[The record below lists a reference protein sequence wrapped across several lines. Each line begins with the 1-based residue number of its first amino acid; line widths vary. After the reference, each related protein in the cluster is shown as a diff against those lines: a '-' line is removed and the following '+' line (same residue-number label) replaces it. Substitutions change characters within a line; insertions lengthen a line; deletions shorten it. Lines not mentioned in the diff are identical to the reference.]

1 MSRSVR
7 PSPGIRDLRDR
18 EFTQRLLDGAAIG
31 IPLVYLI
38 TLMIMLA
45 SGAATPAVPALW
57 TGVVAGPF
65 IGAFAVF
72 SFSAGHPRPAPV
84 QAVASPASPAHR
96 WAA

>member
-7 PSPGIRDLRDR
+7 PSPDVCDLQDR
-18 EFTQRLLDGAAIG
+18 ELTQGLLDGASLG

-45 SGAATPAVPALW
+45 SGAATPTVSALW
-57 TGVVAGPF
+57 PAVVAGPF

-72 SFSAGHPRPAPV
+72 GFSAGHPRPAPV
-84 QAVASPASPAHR
+84 QAVASPELPVHR
-96 WAA
+96 RAA